1 MRCYY
6 ISRNSLYFTLYDL
19 TDGPLAK
26 FRELFRVR
34 SRPGRGFMSG
44 VAWQAALFTVHFALL
59 PRTHG
64 AQIRACLRGI
74 WDGLTGNIAA
84 RY

>member
-1 MRCYY
+1 
-6 ISRNSLYFTLYDL
+6 
-19 TDGPLAK
+19 
-26 FRELFRVR
+26 
-34 SRPGRGFMSG
+34 MSG
-44 VAWQAALFTVHFALL
+44 VAWEAALLTLHFTLR

-74 WDGLTGNIAA
+74 RDGLTSNIAA